1 MSPIEFRRELHR
13 HPELSFA
20 EYNTAEFI
28 ESALAAEGIACRRVA
43 DTGVLAVLEG
53 RGDTKRAVVLRA
65 DIDALP
71 ITEATGLEYA
81 SENEG
86 VMHACGHDM
95 HAAVLFGALQQ
106 LSRERNF
113 EGTIFGLFQPGEECT
128 PGGASKV
135 LAEQPFEGY
144 DVVAVIG
151 NHTDS
156 TLEVGQIGVCE
167 GPFMASNDELRFY
180 VRGRGGH
187 GAMRDKI
194 DDTVAAAANIV
205 TRVNCLNDSD
215 LVLSIGKVVADGA
228 TNIIP
233 DTVYMEGTMRT
244 FDQKLRESIW
254 AEVEAVAA
262 DVDRHFGTTTEVV
275 IGHGYPSVI
284 NDGVLTDVVRGL
296 AAEKYEAVELSR
308 RYTAEDFGY
317 YTQLY
322 PSLFYRLGV
331 GRNSGR
337 SHTASFLP
345 DERALAVGEEFMYQ
359 LALNILNK

>member
-95 HAAVLFGALQQ
+95 HAAVLFGALQR

-244 FDQKLRESIW
+244 FDQRLRESIW

-308 RYTAEDFGY
+308 RYTAEDFGF
-317 YTQLY
+317 YTTLY
-322 PSLFYRLGV
+322 PSVFYRLGV
-331 GRNSGR
+331 GAAAGR
-337 SHTASFLP
+337 SHTSTFAPSEDAIEVGVDFM
-345 DERALAVGEEFMYQ
+345 ATLAVR
-359 LALNILNK
+359 L

>member
-1 MSPIEFRRELHR
+1 MNPIEFRRELHR

-20 EYNTAEFI
+20 EHRTAEFI
-28 ESALAAEGIACRRVA
+28 ESALAGEGIACRRIA
-43 DTGVLAVLEG
+43 QTGVLAVLEG

-71 ITEATGLEYA
+71 IAESTGLEYA

-95 HAAVLFGALQQ
+95 HAAVLFGALQK
-106 LSRERNF
+106 LNAERNF

-128 PGGASKV
+128 PGGASMV
-135 LAEQPFEGY
+135 LAERPFDGY

-215 LVLSIGKVVADGA
+215 LVLSIGKIVADGA

-244 FDQKLRESIW
+244 FDQQLRESIW

-275 IGHGYPSVI
+275 VGHGYPSVI
-284 NDGVLTDVVRGL
+284 NDGVLTDLVRGI
-296 AAEKYEAVELSR
+296 AAEKFEVVELAR
-308 RYTAEDFGY
+308 RYTAEDFGF
-317 YTQLY
+317 YTTCY
-322 PSLFYRLGV
+322 PSVFYRLGV
-331 GRNSGR
+331 GVAAGR
-337 SHTASFLP
+337 SHTSTFAP
-345 DERALAVGEEFMYQ
+345 DERAIAVGIELMTELAV
-359 LALNILNK
+359 KVK

>member
-1 MSPIEFRRELHR
+1 MSPIGFRRELHR

-20 EYNTAEFI
+20 EHRTAEFI
-28 ESALAAEGIACRRVA
+28 ESALAGEGIACRRIA
-43 DTGVLAVLEG
+43 QTGVLAVLEG

-71 ITEATGLEYA
+71 IAESTGLEYA

-95 HAAVLFGALQQ
+95 HAAVLFGALQK
-106 LSRERNF
+106 LNAERNF

-128 PGGASKV
+128 PGGASMV
-135 LAEQPFEGY
+135 LAERPFDGY

-244 FDQKLRESIW
+244 FDQQLRESIW

-275 IGHGYPSVI
+275 VGHGYPSVI
-284 NDGVLTDVVRGL
+284 NDGVLTDLVRGI
-296 AAEKYEAVELSR
+296 AAEKFEVVELAR
-308 RYTAEDFGY
+308 RYTAEDFGF
-317 YTQLY
+317 YTTCY
-322 PSLFYRLGV
+322 PSVFYRLGV
-331 GRNSGR
+331 GAAAGR
-337 SHTASFLP
+337 SHTSTFAP
-345 DERALAVGEEFMYQ
+345 DERAIAVGIELMTELAV
-359 LALNILNK
+359 KVK

>member
-95 HAAVLFGALQQ
+95 HAAVLFGALQR

-215 LVLSIGKVVADGA
+215 LVLSIGKIQADGA

-308 RYTAEDFGY
+308 RYTAEDFGF
-317 YTQLY
+317 YTTLY
-322 PSLFYRLGV
+322 PSVFYRLGV
-331 GRNSGR
+331 GAAAGR
-337 SHTASFLP
+337 SHTSTFAPSEDAIEVGVDFM
-345 DERALAVGEEFMYQ
+345 ATLAVR
-359 LALNILNK
+359 L

>member
-1 MSPIEFRRELHR
+1 MTPIEFRRYIHR
-13 HPELSFA
+13 HPELSFE
-20 EYNTAEFI
+20 EYQTAQFI
-28 ESALAAEGIACRRVA
+28 ETALAAEGISCRRVA
-43 DTGVLAVLEG
+43 GTGVLATIEG
-53 RGDTKRAVVLRA
+53 RGEKKRAVVLRA

-71 ITEATGLEYA
+71 ITEATDLDYS

-95 HAAVLFGALQQ
+95 HAAVLFGALQR

-244 FDQKLRESIW
+244 FDQRLRESIW
-254 AEVEAVAA
+254 AEVEAVAV

-308 RYTAEDFGY
+308 RYTAEDFGF
-317 YTQLY
+317 YTTLY
-322 PSLFYRLGV
+322 PSVFYRLGV
-331 GRNSGR
+331 GAAAGR
-337 SHTASFLP
+337 SHTSTFAPSEDAIEVGVDFM
-345 DERALAVGEEFMYQ
+345 ATLAVR
-359 LALNILNK
+359 L

>member
-95 HAAVLFGALQQ
+95 HAAVLFGALQR

-156 TLEVGQIGVCE
+156 TLEMGQIGVCE

-180 VRGRGGH
+180 VRGCGGH

-194 DDTVAAAANIV
+194 DDTVAAAANII

-308 RYTAEDFGY
+308 RYTAEDFGF
-317 YTQLY
+317 YTTLY
-322 PSLFYRLGV
+322 PSVFYRLGV
-331 GRNSGR
+331 GAAAGR
-337 SHTASFLP
+337 SHTSTFAPSEDAIEVGVDFM
-345 DERALAVGEEFMYQ
+345 ATLAVR
-359 LALNILNK
+359 L

>member
-95 HAAVLFGALQQ
+95 HAAVLFGALQR

-308 RYTAEDFGY
+308 RYTAEDFGF
-317 YTQLY
+317 YTTLY
-322 PSLFYRLGV
+322 PSVFYRLGV
-331 GRNSGR
+331 GAAAGR
-337 SHTASFLP
+337 SHTSTFVPSEDAIEVGVDFM
-345 DERALAVGEEFMYQ
+345 ATLAVR
-359 LALNILNK
+359 L

>member
-95 HAAVLFGALQQ
+95 HAAVLFGALQR

-308 RYTAEDFGY
+308 RYTAEDFGF
-317 YTQLY
+317 YTTLY
-322 PSLFYRLGV
+322 PSVFYRLGV
-331 GRNSGR
+331 GASAGR
-337 SHTASFLP
+337 SHTSTFAPSEDAIEVGVDFM
-345 DERALAVGEEFMYQ
+345 ATLAVR
-359 LALNILNK
+359 L

>member
-95 HAAVLFGALQQ
+95 HAAVLFGALQR
-106 LSRERNF
+106 LSRECNF

-244 FDQKLRESIW
+244 FDQRLRESIW

-308 RYTAEDFGY
+308 RYTAEDFGF
-317 YTQLY
+317 YTTLY
-322 PSLFYRLGV
+322 PSVFYRLGV
-331 GRNSGR
+331 GAAAGR
-337 SHTASFLP
+337 SHTSTFAPSEDAIEVGVDFM
-345 DERALAVGEEFMYQ
+345 ATLAVR
-359 LALNILNK
+359 L

>member
-1 MSPIEFRRELHR
+1 MNPIEFRRELHR

-20 EYNTAEFI
+20 EHRTAEFI
-28 ESALAAEGIACRRVA
+28 ESALAGEGIACRRIA
-43 DTGVLAVLEG
+43 QTGVLAVLEG

-71 ITEATGLEYA
+71 IAESTGLEYA

-95 HAAVLFGALQQ
+95 HAAVLFGALQK
-106 LSRERNF
+106 LNAERNF

-128 PGGASKV
+128 PGGASMV
-135 LAEQPFEGY
+135 LAERPFDGY

-244 FDQKLRESIW
+244 FDQQLRESIW

-275 IGHGYPSVI
+275 VGHGYPSVI
-284 NDGVLTDVVRGL
+284 NDGVLTDLVRGI
-296 AAEKYEAVELSR
+296 AAEKFEVVELAR
-308 RYTAEDFGY
+308 RYTAEDFGF
-317 YTQLY
+317 YTTCY
-322 PSLFYRLGV
+322 PSVLYRLGV
-331 GRNSGR
+331 GAAAGR
-337 SHTASFLP
+337 SHTSTFAP
-345 DERALAVGEEFMYQ
+345 DERAIAVGIELMTELAV
-359 LALNILNK
+359 KVK

>member
-53 RGDTKRAVVLRA
+53 RGDTKRAVILRA

-95 HAAVLFGALQQ
+95 HAAVLFGALQR

-156 TLEVGQIGVCE
+156 TLEMGQIGVCE

-180 VRGRGGH
+180 VRGCGGH

-194 DDTVAAAANIV
+194 DDTVAAAANII

-308 RYTAEDFGY
+308 RYTAEDFGF
-317 YTQLY
+317 YTTLY
-322 PSLFYRLGV
+322 PSVFYRLGV
-331 GRNSGR
+331 GAAAGR
-337 SHTASFLP
+337 SHTSTFAPSEDAIEVGVDFM
-345 DERALAVGEEFMYQ
+345 ATLAVR
-359 LALNILNK
+359 L

>member
-20 EYNTAEFI
+20 EHRTAEFI
-28 ESALAAEGIACRRVA
+28 ESALAGEGIACRRIA
-43 DTGVLAVLEG
+43 QTGVLAMLEG

-71 ITEATGLEYA
+71 IAESTGLEYA

-95 HAAVLFGALQQ
+95 HAAVLFGALQK
-106 LSRERNF
+106 LNAERNF

-128 PGGASKV
+128 PGGASMV
-135 LAEQPFEGY
+135 LAERPFDGY

-244 FDQKLRESIW
+244 FDQQLRESIW

-275 IGHGYPSVI
+275 VGHGYPSVI
-284 NDGVLTDVVRGL
+284 NDGVLTDLVRGI
-296 AAEKYEAVELSR
+296 AAEKFEVVELAR
-308 RYTAEDFGY
+308 RYTAEDFGF
-317 YTQLY
+317 YTTCY
-322 PSLFYRLGV
+322 PSVFYRLGV
-331 GRNSGR
+331 GAAAGR
-337 SHTASFLP
+337 SHTSTFAP
-345 DERALAVGEEFMYQ
+345 DERAIAVGIELMTELAV
-359 LALNILNK
+359 KVK

>member
-43 DTGVLAVLEG
+43 DTGVLAVLAG

-95 HAAVLFGALQQ
+95 HAAVLFGALQR

-308 RYTAEDFGY
+308 RYTAEDFGF
-317 YTQLY
+317 YTTLY
-322 PSLFYRLGV
+322 PSVFYRLGV
-331 GRNSGR
+331 GAAAGR
-337 SHTASFLP
+337 SHTSTFAPSEDAIEVGVDFM
-345 DERALAVGEEFMYQ
+345 ATLAVR
-359 LALNILNK
+359 L

>member
-20 EYNTAEFI
+20 EHCTAEFI
-28 ESALAAEGIACRRVA
+28 ESALAGEGIACRRIA
-43 DTGVLAVLEG
+43 QTGVLAVLEG

-71 ITEATGLEYA
+71 IAESTGLEYA

-95 HAAVLFGALQQ
+95 HAAVLFGALQK
-106 LSRERNF
+106 LNAERNF

-128 PGGASKV
+128 PGGASMV
-135 LAEQPFEGY
+135 LAERPFDGY

-244 FDQKLRESIW
+244 FDQQLRESIW

-275 IGHGYPSVI
+275 VGHGYPSVI
-284 NDGVLTDVVRGL
+284 NDGVLTDLVRGI
-296 AAEKYEAVELSR
+296 AAEKFEVVELAR
-308 RYTAEDFGY
+308 RYTAEDFGF
-317 YTQLY
+317 YTTCY
-322 PSLFYRLGV
+322 PSDFYRLGV
-331 GRNSGR
+331 GAAAGR
-337 SHTASFLP
+337 SHTSTFAP
-345 DERALAVGEEFMYQ
+345 DERAIAVGIELMTELAV
-359 LALNILNK
+359 KVK

>member
-53 RGDTKRAVVLRA
+53 RGDTKRAVILRA

-95 HAAVLFGALQQ
+95 HAAVLFGALQR

-135 LAEQPFEGY
+135 LAEEPFKGY

-308 RYTAEDFGY
+308 RYTAEDFGF
-317 YTQLY
+317 YTTLY
-322 PSLFYRLGV
+322 PSVFYRLGV
-331 GRNSGR
+331 GAAAGR
-337 SHTASFLP
+337 SHTSTFAPSEDAIEVGVDFM
-345 DERALAVGEEFMYQ
+345 ATLAVR
-359 LALNILNK
+359 L

>member
-95 HAAVLFGALQQ
+95 HAAVLFGALQR

-156 TLEVGQIGVCE
+156 TLEMGQIGVCE

-215 LVLSIGKVVADGA
+215 LVLSIGKIQADGA

-233 DTVYMEGTMRT
+233 DLVYMEGTMRT

-308 RYTAEDFGY
+308 RYTAEDFGF
-317 YTQLY
+317 YTTLY
-322 PSLFYRLGV
+322 PSVFYRLGV
-331 GRNSGR
+331 GAAAGR
-337 SHTASFLP
+337 SHTSTFAPSEDAIEVGVDFM
-345 DERALAVGEEFMYQ
+345 ATLAVR
-359 LALNILNK
+359 L

>member
-1 MSPIEFRRELHR
+1 MNSIEFRRELHR

-20 EYNTAEFI
+20 EHRTAEFI
-28 ESALAAEGIACRRVA
+28 ESALAGEGIACRRIA
-43 DTGVLAVLEG
+43 QTGVLAVLEG

-71 ITEATGLEYA
+71 IAESTGLEYA

-95 HAAVLFGALQQ
+95 HAAVLFGALQK
-106 LSRERNF
+106 LNAERNF

-128 PGGASKV
+128 PGGASMV
-135 LAEQPFEGY
+135 LAERPFDGY

-244 FDQKLRESIW
+244 FDQQLRESIW

-275 IGHGYPSVI
+275 VGHGYPSVI
-284 NDGVLTDVVRGL
+284 NDGVLTDLVRGI
-296 AAEKYEAVELSR
+296 AAEKFEVVELAR
-308 RYTAEDFGY
+308 RYTAEDFGF
-317 YTQLY
+317 YTTCY
-322 PSLFYRLGV
+322 PSVFYRLGV
-331 GRNSGR
+331 GAAAGR
-337 SHTASFLP
+337 SHTSTFAP
-345 DERALAVGEEFMYQ
+345 DERAIAVGIELMTELAV
-359 LALNILNK
+359 KVK

>member
-95 HAAVLFGALQQ
+95 HAAILFGALQK
-106 LSRERNF
+106 LNAERNF
-113 EGTIFGLFQPGEECT
+113 EGTIFGIFQPGEECT

-135 LAEQPFEGY
+135 LAEKPFEGY

-308 RYTAEDFGY
+308 RYTAEDFGF
-317 YTQLY
+317 YTTLY
-322 PSLFYRLGV
+322 PSVFYRLGV
-331 GRNSGR
+331 GAAAGR
-337 SHTASFLP
+337 SHTSTFAPSEDAIEVGVDFM
-345 DERALAVGEEFMYQ
+345 ATLAVR
-359 LALNILNK
+359 L

>member
-53 RGDTKRAVVLRA
+53 RGDTKRAVILRA

-95 HAAVLFGALQQ
+95 HAAILFGALQK
-106 LSRERNF
+106 LNAERNF
-113 EGTIFGLFQPGEECT
+113 EGTIFGIFQPGEECT

-156 TLEVGQIGVCE
+156 TLEMGQIGVCE

-180 VRGRGGH
+180 VRGCGGH

-194 DDTVAAAANIV
+194 DDTVAAAANII

-308 RYTAEDFGY
+308 RYTAEDFGF
-317 YTQLY
+317 YTTLY
-322 PSLFYRLGV
+322 PSVFYRLGV
-331 GRNSGR
+331 GAAAGR
-337 SHTASFLP
+337 SHTSTFAPSEDAIEVGVDFM
-345 DERALAVGEEFMYQ
+345 ATLAVR
-359 LALNILNK
+359 L

>member
-1 MSPIEFRRELHR
+1 MNPIEFRRELHR

-20 EYNTAEFI
+20 ERRTAEFI
-28 ESALAAEGIACRRVA
+28 ESALAGEGIACRRIA
-43 DTGVLAVLEG
+43 QTGVLAVLEG

-71 ITEATGLEYA
+71 IAESTGLEYA

-95 HAAVLFGALQQ
+95 HAAVLFGALQK
-106 LSRERNF
+106 LNAERNF

-128 PGGASKV
+128 PGGASMV
-135 LAEQPFEGY
+135 LAERPFDGY

-244 FDQKLRESIW
+244 FDQQLRESIW

-275 IGHGYPSVI
+275 VGHGYPSVI
-284 NDGVLTDVVRGL
+284 NDGVLTDLVRGI
-296 AAEKYEAVELSR
+296 AAEQFEVVELAR
-308 RYTAEDFGY
+308 RYTAEDFGF
-317 YTQLY
+317 YTTCY
-322 PSLFYRLGV
+322 PSVFYRLGV
-331 GRNSGR
+331 GAAAGR
-337 SHTASFLP
+337 SHTSTFAP
-345 DERALAVGEEFMYQ
+345 DERAIAVGIELMTELAV
-359 LALNILNK
+359 KVK

>member
-20 EYNTAEFI
+20 EHRTAEFI
-28 ESALAAEGIACRRVA
+28 ESALAGEGIACRRIA
-43 DTGVLAVLEG
+43 QTGVLAVLEG

-71 ITEATGLEYA
+71 IAESTGLEYA

-95 HAAVLFGALQQ
+95 HAAVLFGALQK
-106 LSRERNF
+106 LNAERNF

-128 PGGASKV
+128 PGGASMV
-135 LAEQPFEGY
+135 LAERPFDGY

-244 FDQKLRESIW
+244 FDQQLRESIW

-275 IGHGYPSVI
+275 VGHGYPSVI
-284 NDGVLTDVVRGL
+284 NDGVLTDLVRGI
-296 AAEKYEAVELSR
+296 AAEPFEVVELAR
-308 RYTAEDFGY
+308 RYTAEDFGF
-317 YTQLY
+317 YTTCY
-322 PSLFYRLGV
+322 PSVFYRLGV
-331 GRNSGR
+331 GAVAGR
-337 SHTASFLP
+337 SHTSTFAP
-345 DERALAVGEEFMYQ
+345 DERAIAVGIELMTELAV
-359 LALNILNK
+359 KVK

>member
-95 HAAVLFGALQQ
+95 HAAVLFGALQR

-128 PGGASKV
+128 PGGASMV
-135 LAEQPFEGY
+135 LDEQPFEGY

-308 RYTAEDFGY
+308 RYTAEDFGF
-317 YTQLY
+317 YTTLY
-322 PSLFYRLGV
+322 PSVFYRLGV
-331 GRNSGR
+331 GAAAGR
-337 SHTASFLP
+337 SHTSTFAPSEDAIEVGVDFM
-345 DERALAVGEEFMYQ
+345 ATLAVR
-359 LALNILNK
+359 L

>member
-20 EYNTAEFI
+20 EHRTAEFI
-28 ESALAAEGIACRRVA
+28 ESALAGEGIACRRIA
-43 DTGVLAVLEG
+43 QTGVLAVLEG

-71 ITEATGLEYA
+71 IAESTGLEYA

-95 HAAVLFGALQQ
+95 HAAVLFGALQK
-106 LSRERNF
+106 LNAERNF

-128 PGGASKV
+128 PGGASMV
-135 LAEQPFEGY
+135 LAERPFDGY

-215 LVLSIGKVVADGA
+215 LVLSIGKIVADGA

-233 DTVYMEGTMRT
+233 DTAYMEGTMRT
-244 FDQKLRESIW
+244 FDQQLRESIW

-275 IGHGYPSVI
+275 VGHGYPSVI
-284 NDGVLTDVVRGL
+284 NDGVLTDLVRGI
-296 AAEKYEAVELSR
+296 AAEKFEVVELAR
-308 RYTAEDFGY
+308 RYTAEDFGF
-317 YTQLY
+317 YTTCY
-322 PSLFYRLGV
+322 PSVFFRLGV
-331 GRNSGR
+331 GAAAGR
-337 SHTASFLP
+337 SHTSTFAP
-345 DERALAVGEEFMYQ
+345 DERAIAVGIELMTELAV
-359 LALNILNK
+359 KVK

>member
-43 DTGVLAVLEG
+43 NTGVLAVLEG

-95 HAAVLFGALQQ
+95 HAAVLFGALQR

-262 DVDRHFGTTTEVV
+262 DVDSLFGTTTEVV
-275 IGHGYPSVI
+275 VGHGYPSVI
-284 NDGVLTDVVRGL
+284 NDGVLTDIVRGL

-308 RYTAEDFGY
+308 RYTAEDFGF
-317 YTQLY
+317 YTTLY
-322 PSLFYRLGV
+322 PSVFYRLGV
-331 GRNSGR
+331 GAAAGR
-337 SHTASFLP
+337 SHTSTFAPSEDAIEVGVDFM
-345 DERALAVGEEFMYQ
+345 ATLAVR
-359 LALNILNK
+359 L

>member
-28 ESALAAEGIACRRVA
+28 GSALAAEGIACRRVA

-95 HAAVLFGALQQ
+95 HAAVLFGALQR

-244 FDQKLRESIW
+244 FDQRLRESIW
-254 AEVEAVAA
+254 AEVEAVAV

-308 RYTAEDFGY
+308 RYTAEDFGF
-317 YTQLY
+317 YTTLY
-322 PSLFYRLGV
+322 PSVFYRLGV
-331 GRNSGR
+331 GAAAGR
-337 SHTASFLP
+337 SHTSTFAPSEDAIEVGVDFM
-345 DERALAVGEEFMYQ
+345 ATLAVR
-359 LALNILNK
+359 L

>member
-1 MSPIEFRRELHR
+1 MNPIEFRRELHR

-20 EYNTAEFI
+20 EHRTAEFI
-28 ESALAAEGIACRRVA
+28 ESALAGEGIACRRIA
-43 DTGVLAVLEG
+43 QTGVLAVLEG

-71 ITEATGLEYA
+71 IAESTGLEYA

-95 HAAVLFGALQQ
+95 HAAVLFGALQK
-106 LSRERNF
+106 LNAERNF

-128 PGGASKV
+128 PGGASMV
-135 LAEQPFEGY
+135 LAERPFDGY

-215 LVLSIGKVVADGA
+215 LVLSIGKIVADGA
-228 TNIIP
+228 PNIIP

-244 FDQKLRESIW
+244 FDQQLRESIW

-275 IGHGYPSVI
+275 VGHGYPSVI
-284 NDGVLTDVVRGL
+284 NDGVLTDLVRGI
-296 AAEKYEAVELSR
+296 AAEKFEVVELAR
-308 RYTAEDFGY
+308 RYTAEDFGF
-317 YTQLY
+317 YTTCY
-322 PSLFYRLGV
+322 PSVFYRLGV
-331 GRNSGR
+331 GAAAGR
-337 SHTASFLP
+337 SHTSTFAP
-345 DERALAVGEEFMYQ
+345 DERAIAVGIELMTELAV
-359 LALNILNK
+359 KVK

>member
-28 ESALAAEGIACRRVA
+28 EAALAAEGIACRRVA

-71 ITEATGLEYA
+71 ITEATGLGYA

-95 HAAVLFGALQQ
+95 HAAVLFGALQR

-308 RYTAEDFGY
+308 RYTAEDFGF
-317 YTQLY
+317 YTTLY
-322 PSLFYRLGV
+322 PSVFYRLGV
-331 GRNSGR
+331 GAAAGR
-337 SHTASFLP
+337 SHTSTFAPSEDAIEVGVDFM
-345 DERALAVGEEFMYQ
+345 ATLAVR
-359 LALNILNK
+359 L

>member
-95 HAAVLFGALQQ
+95 HAAVLFGALQK
-106 LSRERNF
+106 LNAERNF

-308 RYTAEDFGY
+308 RYTAEDFGF
-317 YTQLY
+317 YTTLY
-322 PSLFYRLGV
+322 PSVFYRLGV
-331 GRNSGR
+331 GAAAGR
-337 SHTASFLP
+337 SHTSTFAPSEDAIEVGVDFM
-345 DERALAVGEEFMYQ
+345 ATLAVR
-359 LALNILNK
+359 L

>member
-53 RGDTKRAVVLRA
+53 RGDTKRAVILRA

-95 HAAVLFGALQQ
+95 HAAVLFGALQR

-308 RYTAEDFGY
+308 RYTAEDFGF
-317 YTQLY
+317 YTTLY
-322 PSLFYRLGV
+322 PSVFYRLGV
-331 GRNSGR
+331 GAAAGR
-337 SHTASFLP
+337 SHTSTFAPSEDAIEVGVDFM
-345 DERALAVGEEFMYQ
+345 ATLAVR
-359 LALNILNK
+359 L

>member
-95 HAAVLFGALQQ
+95 HAAILFGALQK
-106 LSRERNF
+106 LNAERNF

-308 RYTAEDFGY
+308 RYTAEDFGF
-317 YTQLY
+317 YTTLY
-322 PSLFYRLGV
+322 PSVFYRLGV
-331 GRNSGR
+331 GAAAGR
-337 SHTASFLP
+337 SHTSTFAPSEDAIEVGVDFM
-345 DERALAVGEEFMYQ
+345 ATLAVR
-359 LALNILNK
+359 L